1 MFLLN
6 NPYLPRF
13 LKRLGVFLV
22 CFFGSLFLGSGL
34 DSTLLIMFS
43 IFTPIIVPAYFYMKD
58 NKEKNACIEMIRR
71 ERNQNSKFTVLAYHN
86 DLEFG
91 YLSLT
96 DKSFTFVPKKGEI
109 IDIPLESV
117 TNYGF
122 KGVGTGE
129 YATTTSNFGNTGMQF
144 SSTREVKVPVF
155 YVTVGEKTYEWLA
168 HKHSKMF
175 DAVQKSEGK
184 DRSKLKSNY

>member
-1 MFLLN
+1 M
-6 NPYLPRF
+6 PRF
-13 LKRLGVFLV
+13 LKRFGVFLV
-22 CFFGSLFLGSGL
+22 CFFGSLILGSIL
-34 DSTLLIMFS
+34 DSEILIILT
-43 IFTPIIVPAYFYMKD
+43 IFTPIIVPAYFYRKD

-71 ERNQNSKFTVLAYHN
+71 ERNQNSVFTVLAYHN

-109 IDIPLESV
+109 IDIPFDIV

-122 KGVGTGE
+122 KAVGTGV
-129 YATTTSNFGNTGMQF
+129 YGTTTSSVGNMQL
-144 SSTREVKVPVF
+144 SSTQEVKAPVF
-155 YVTVGEKTYEWLA
+155 YICVGEQTYEWLA

-175 DAVQKSEGK
+175 DAVQKFEGK
-184 DRSKLKSNY
+184 DRSTLKSNY

>member
-1 MFLLN
+1 MFLLH
-6 NPYLPRF
+6 NPYMPRF
-13 LKRLGVFLV
+13 LKRFGVFLV
-22 CFFGSLFLGSGL
+22 CFFGSLILGSIL
-34 DSTLLIMFS
+34 DSEILIILT
-43 IFTPIIVPAYFYMKD
+43 IFTPIIVPAYFYRKD

-71 ERNQNSKFTVLAYHN
+71 ERNQNSVFTVLAYHN

-109 IDIPLESV
+109 IDIPFDIV

-122 KGVGTGE
+122 KAVGTGV
-129 YATTTSNFGNTGMQF
+129 YGTTTSSVGNMQL
-144 SSTREVKVPVF
+144 SSTQEVKAPVF
-155 YVTVGEKTYEWLA
+155 YICVGEQTYEWLA

-175 DAVQKSEGK
+175 DAVQKFEGK
-184 DRSKLKSNY
+184 DRSTLKSNY

>member
-1 MFLLN
+1 MY
-6 NPYLPRF
+6 NPYMPRF
-13 LKRLGVFLV
+13 LKRFAVFLV
-22 CFFGSLFLGSGL
+22 CFFGALFLGSSL
-34 DSTLLIMFS
+34 DSTLLLMFT
-43 IFTPIIVPAYFYMKD
+43 IFTPLIVPVYFYMKD

-71 ERNQNSKFTVLAYHN
+71 ERNQNSIYTVLAYHN

-109 IDIPLESV
+109 IDIPLETV

-122 KGVGTGE
+122 KGVGTGV
-129 YATTTSNFGNTGMQF
+129 YGTTTTNIGNTGMQL
-144 SSTREVKVPVF
+144 SSTREVKAPVF
-155 YVTVGEKTYEWLA
+155 YVTVGEYTYEWLA
-168 HKHSKMF
+168 QKHSKLF